1 LRTIASTSAG
11 RTTPTA
17 ARPRSPTHLEATE
30 FVRRYL
36 LHVLPD
42 RFHRIR
48 YYGLFANRFRAANLE
63 RCRVLLCVPAPEPS
77 EEGDGDGEP
86 ETWQQRLERL
96 IGIDP
101 TRCPVCKT
109 GRLVYLESL
118 SPQVGRASPSSR
130 APP

>member
-1 LRTIASTSAG
+1 M
-11 RTTPTA
+11 
-17 ARPRSPTHLEATE
+17 
-30 FVRRYL
+30 
-36 LHVLPD
+36 
-42 RFHRIR
+42 
-48 YYGLFANRFRAANLE
+48 
-63 RCRVLLCVPAPEPS
+63 LLCVPAPEPS